1 MGGRLAVKEL
11 RQMLESQEYDCPYC
25 GEPGEVVLDLS
36 GGDQDY
42 YEDCAVCC
50 RPIRFGLHT
59 DGEDWNLEVRR
70 EDD

>member
-1 MGGRLAVKEL
+1 MGGRLAVKEC
-11 RQMLESQEYDCPYC
+11 RQMLE
-25 GEPGEVVLDLS
+25 S

-42 YEDCAVCC
+42 YEDCEVCC